1 MWNAI
6 LSTLGIMGWLGIILA
21 ILALTNIITRTL
33 ANVWSGEEE
42 FSWRKMF
49 KGIVKVITFY
59 LSAVAVSIAFT
70 MLPFV
75 NEMITNVFGVI
86 LFSNDVLNTLSTVV
100 ILSAVA
106 AVIVSQG
113 KKAIESVIN
122 LSKISTGA
130 KEEVTWN
137 VEEE

>member
-1 MWNAI
+1 M
-6 LSTLGIMGWLGIILA
+6 LKGII
-21 ILALTNIITRTL
+21 
-33 ANVWSGEEE
+33 
-42 FSWRKMF
+42 
-49 KGIVKVITFY
+49 KVGVFY

-100 ILSAVA
+100 ILSTVA

-122 LSKISTGA
+122 LSKISTGT
-130 KEEVTWN
+130 KEEITWN